1 MAKCTIISILIVPNR
16 SGLIFP
22 WVQAPCNVL
31 SWRGVRG
38 RIHRVCMC
46 VCVVCVC
53 ACVHTQ
59 SCLTLC
65 NPMDCSPP
73 GFSVH
78 GISQTRILEQLPFPT
93 PGDLPNPGVETAS
106 PASPELTGGV
116 LSTAPSQ
123 KPIGCI

>member
-1 MAKCTIISILIVPNR
+1 MCSAEGVSGVGYIVC
-16 SGLIFP
+16 
-22 WVQAPCNVL
+22 V
-31 SWRGVRG
+31 
-38 RIHRVCMC
+38 C

-73 GFSVH
+73 GFSVP

-93 PGDLPNPGVETAS
+93 TGDLPNPGVETAS
-106 PASPELTGGV
+106 PASPELAGGV